1 MLSDATE
8 KPGMYQ
14 DGVYSPPHGRKVA
27 DYFGLGKGEFGVD
40 FREKK

>member
-1 MLSDATE
+1 MVFT
-8 KPGMYQ
+8 
-14 DGVYSPPHGRKVA
+14 PPHHGRKVA